1 MTDLSQLVVVL
12 VSPRNPLN
20 IGAVARAM
28 TNFGAS
34 DLRLVKVHPPSLL
47 AARSA
52 ADLDLEITSARSAA
66 DLPLEITSART
77 AASPSEAPA
86 SAVGPSAAIVT
97 GAREFQ
103 SVAEAISDCAF
114 IFGTVAPGHRPP
126 SASYALL
133 PDAAPTLRAH
143 LQHSRVALLFGS
155 EKFGLS
161 NSDLSHCHT
170 VLGIPTSS
178 TLASMNLG
186 QAAAVCLYELSR
198 PSPSPSPARAAA
210 PDTALSSETER
221 LTTLLAETLA
231 LTGPPAPSPEIAEQ
245 ELRALILRLNLSS
258 TDAISLTGILRHILW
273 KLRHPPA

>member
-1 MTDLSQLVVVL
+1 MDEFPPLADLSQLVVVL

-52 ADLDLEITSARSAA
+52 VG
-66 DLPLEITSART
+66 LPLETT
-77 AASPSEAPA
+77 PVA
-86 SAVGPSAAIVT
+86 SAVGPSAEIVT
-97 GAREFQ
+97 AAREFQ
-103 SVAEAISDCAF
+103 SVAEAISDCTFVA
-114 IFGTVAPGHRPP
+114 GTVAPGHRPP
-126 SASYALL
+126 SASCALL
-133 PDAAPTLRAH
+133 PDAAPMLRQR

-155 EKFGLS
+155 EKNGLS

-198 PSPSPSPARAAA
+198 PAPANS
-210 PDTALSSETER
+210 LS
-221 LTTLLAETLA
+221 A
-231 LTGPPAPSPEIAEQ
+231 PAPPHSQ
-245 ELRALILRLNLSS
+245 RS
-258 TDAISLTGILRHILW
+258 GW
-273 KLRHPPA
+273 